1 MSADYTFS
9 VTMNAEFARK
19 YYIKMSKPLFNMLQF
34 KTIYSDTFARI
45 NLVGRRFMANRSA
58 VLDIAAIRTMHKTS
72 IPPYT
77 GTFRNIQYRVDMTIS
92 NPLLPMPLARH
103 PKLFFGVEVMTE
115 YRTSFTAP
123 TSAADSINRIKSIVF
138 TSSLA
143 TLSEGIT
150 GGGYRRALT
159 DFVIPTESGFS
170 WNVKSLDADTVSE
183 NAASE
188 YSYQNDN
195 PSSGRLLIMSDP
207 SPLYELKIEARVKVW
222 DFEHERFSYE
232 PIPLPA
238 GSTFS
243 CKIVF
248 LSRND
253 PHERERPD
261 AIVGH

>member
-1 MSADYTFS
+1 MTTLPANQT
-9 VTMNAEFARK
+9 T
-19 YYIKMSKPLFNMLQF
+19 IIPL
-34 KTIYSDTFARI
+34 D
-45 NLVGRRFMANRSA
+45 
-58 VLDIAAIRTMHKTS
+58 
-72 IPPYT
+72 
-77 GTFRNIQYRVDMTIS
+77 
-92 NPLLPMPLARH
+92 RH
-103 PKLFFGVEVMTE
+103 PKLNFGTEVVEE
-115 YRTSFTAP
+115 FRTSFTAP

-170 WNVKSLDADTVSE
+170 WDVNTLYANTANE

-188 YSYQNDN
+188 YSFQNNN

-207 SPLYELKIEARVKVW
+207 SPLYEFKIEARVKVW
-222 DFEHERFSYE
+222 DFEHERFSFE